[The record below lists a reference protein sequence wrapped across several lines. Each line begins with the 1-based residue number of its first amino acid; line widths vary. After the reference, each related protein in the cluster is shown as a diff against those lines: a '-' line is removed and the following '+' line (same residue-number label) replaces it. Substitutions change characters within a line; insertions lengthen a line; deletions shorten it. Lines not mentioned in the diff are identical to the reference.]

1 MPPVQPME
9 TDRLDT
15 RLRPQLERLRA
26 ADLYRVRRVVDGGH
40 GVQMRVDGR
49 ACLNFCSND
58 YLGLATDPRVA
69 EAARAALA
77 RDERRRPGDRG
88 AKKRVVARPV
98 AEP

>member
-40 GVQMRVDGR
+40 GVRQYAD
-49 ACLNFCSND
+49 A
-58 YLGLATDPRVA
+58 ATDPM
-69 EAARAALA
+69 RAAA
-77 RDERRRPGDRG
+77 P
-88 AKKRVVARPV
+88 PS
-98 AEP
+98 